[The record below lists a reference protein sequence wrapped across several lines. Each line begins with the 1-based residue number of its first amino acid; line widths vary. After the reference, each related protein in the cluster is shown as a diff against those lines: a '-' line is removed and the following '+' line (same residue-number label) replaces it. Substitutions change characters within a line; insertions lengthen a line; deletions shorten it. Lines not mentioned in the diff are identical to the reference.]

1 MTKIGIKRDRWVLM
15 GLRKGKSNSSLISND
30 HTLKIIFYQVYPGTS
45 KTVLIYLSILAI
57 KAVSREEVMVKVNM
71 KTLKVYLNR
80 YPSTLY
86 KELKK

>member
-1 MTKIGIKRDRWVLM
+1 MIML
-15 GLRKGKSNSSLISND
+15 
-30 HTLKIIFYQVYPGTS
+30 LKLFLSGVSGNTS
-45 KTVLIYLSILAI
+45 ETVPIYLFILAI
-57 KAVSREEVMVKVNM
+57 KAVSQEVMVKVNM

>member
-1 MTKIGIKRDRWVLM
+1 MIML
-15 GLRKGKSNSSLISND
+15 
-30 HTLKIIFYQVYPGTS
+30 LKLFLSGVSGNTS
-45 KTVLIYLSILAI
+45 ETVLIYLSVLAI
-57 KAVSREEVMVKVNM
+57 KAVSQEVMVKVNM

>member
-1 MTKIGIKRDRWVLM
+1 MIML
-15 GLRKGKSNSSLISND
+15 
-30 HTLKIIFYQVYPGTS
+30 LKLFLSGVSGNTS
-45 KTVLIYLSILAI
+45 ETVLIYLFILAI
-57 KAVSREEVMVKVNM
+57 KAVSQEVMVKVNM

>member
-1 MTKIGIKRDRWVLM
+1 MIML
-15 GLRKGKSNSSLISND
+15 
-30 HTLKIIFYQVYPGTS
+30 LKLFLSGVSGNTS
-45 KTVLIYLSILAI
+45 KTVLIYFSILAI
-57 KAVSREEVMVKVNM
+57 KAVSQEVMVKVNM

>member
-1 MTKIGIKRDRWVLM
+1 MIML
-15 GLRKGKSNSSLISND
+15 
-30 HTLKIIFYQVYPGTS
+30 LKLFLSGVSGNTS
-45 KTVLIYLSILAI
+45 ETVLIYLSILAI
-57 KAVSREEVMVKVNM
+57 KAVSQEVMVKVNM